1 MWIKRSGLLRTLSL
15 YLGGGL
21 TIHYPRGIAEG
32 GAFSQLEWDGG
43 GSLEERMCCLFWLQE
58 FLA

>member
-1 MWIKRSGLLRTLSL
+1 MWIKRSGLLRTLNL

-21 TIHYPRGIAEG
+21 TIHHPRGTAEE
-32 GAFSQLEWDGG
+32 GAFSQLEWDSE
-43 GSLEERMCCLFWLQE
+43 GSLEERTCCLFWLQE